1 MAFESVRG
9 YVQLASGLGEL
20 TKARALEAAQ
30 GLLSLPG
37 VTSTGKVA
45 GQVTTLADEL
55 LAAAT
60 TNRENLTTLV
70 RSEVEA
76 AVSRL
81 GLVPVAELEAARA
94 QVTRLRAELA
104 QVRSADHAEEAAAA
118 QDAAA
123 PARGGEARRPA
134 RATRAAATAGAA
146 PAAVPARKAATKRTF
161 ATGAAGTATSAS
173 ASAGPATKRS
183 AAKRSATKASA
194 AKTTAARSAA
204 KASATKASATQASA
218 ATTSTAKNP

>member
-123 PARGGEARRPA
+123 PGRGGEARRPA
-134 RATRAAATAGAA
+134 RATRAAATAG
-146 PAAVPARKAATKRTF
+146 
-161 ATGAAGTATSAS
+161 TAAS
-173 ASAGPATKRS
+173 ATASAASATKRS

-194 AKTTAARSAA
+194 AKTTAARTSAA
-204 KASATKASATQASA
+204 KASATKASA
-218 ATTSTAKNP
+218 